1 MRRAYKHLVLFV
13 LVSMFVGLGMTASHA
28 ESSLAQTVP
37 PPDPQPNI
45 IFILTDDMRYD
56 DLNRKVDPNL
66 EYMPKTIDLLADQGM
81 SFKNAFVSNALCCP
95 TRATIMRGQYA
106 HNTDIWYNVNH
117 FNPNP
122 GGFDGGWEG
131 YQKNGYE
138 EKNVATQLDA
148 AGYHTGLFG
157 KYLNQYG
164 AGLTAGQSLPPRPDG
179 WDEWFAFLH
188 PINYLNYDV
197 NKNYED
203 DPNATTRQ
211 HYGTNSSDYSTDVL
225 STEVQK
231 FIADS
236 VGPGNKPPFF
246 AYVAPKAP
254 HDPFASVPRHQHDF
268 DTVKAPRLPS
278 FDEQDVTDKPPWIQ
292 SWRRLTS
299 DDKAA
304 INDRHEKRVE
314 SLRSVDDLVGNVVHT
329 LETTYYKDPVTG
341 QPDLNRPLIN
351 NTYIVFTSDNGW
363 YHGEHRVRSGKG
375 RPYEEAPHVPLV
387 IRGPSDKVRAGSISD
402 KLVLDTDYFPTFMA
416 LAGAPTPSYP
426 LDGRSLLPVLE
437 DPNTTSWTRTAI
449 LLEGRGGNDP
459 EIPVDRNYNGIR
471 TTTSKYVE
479 YEGTFEELYDLR
491 PNADPYELTNIYP
504 SPNGTVPTL
513 SDLDRRLDALKG
525 CAGDACRAAEDG
537 P

>member
-1 MRRAYKHLVLFV
+1 MRRAYKHLVLFA
-13 LVSMFVGLGMTASHA
+13 LVSMLVGLGMTASHA
-28 ESSLAQTVP
+28 ESSLAQTAP
-37 PPDPQPNI
+37 PFDPTDPNI

-56 DLNRKVDPNL
+56 DFNAT
-66 EYMPKTIDLLADQGM
+66 YMPKTYSRLVKDAATGQAQGM
-81 SFKNAFVSNALCCP
+81 SFKNAFVSTPLCCP

-106 HNTDIWYNVNH
+106 HNTGIWFNVNGPH
-117 FNPNP
+117 
-122 GGFDGGWEG
+122 GGWEG
-131 YQKNGYE
+131 YNSLGYE
-138 EKNVATQLDA
+138 KENVATQLDA

-164 AGLTAGQSLPPRPDG
+164 AGFTNPALPPRPVG

-197 NKNYED
+197 YDNDIRK
-203 DPNATTRQ
+203 
-211 HYGTNSSDYSTDVL
+211 HFGTKASDYSTDVL
-225 STEVQK
+225 KSETLQ

-236 VGPGNKPPFF
+236 VGPDKPPFF

-268 DTVKAPRLPS
+268 DTVTAPRLPS
-278 FDEQDVTDKPPWIQ
+278 FDEKDVSDKPPWIQ
-292 SWRRLTS
+292 DWRRVTS

-314 SLRSVDDLVGNVVHT
+314 SLRSVDDLVGAVVNK
-329 LETTYYKDPVTG
+329 LPAEE
-341 QPDLNRPLIN
+341 LA

-363 YHGEHRVRSGKG
+363 YHGEHRIRFGKG

-387 IRGPSDKVRAGSISD
+387 IRGPSVQAGSSTD
-402 KLVLDTDYFPTFMA
+402 KLVLDTDYFPTFMDMA
-416 LAGAPTPSYP
+416 DTPETPVPMPSYI
-426 LDGRSLLPVLE
+426 DGRTLLPVL
-437 DPNTTSWTRTAI
+437 TGSSSTWTRTAI

-471 TTTSKYVE
+471 TINSKYVE
-479 YEGTFEELYDLR
+479 YEGGFKELYNLN
-491 PNADPYELTNIYP
+491 PADNLTNPYELTNIYNNINNTWGVTEP
-504 SPNGTVPTL
+504 PLP
-513 SDLDRRLDALKG
+513 DLDRRLDALKS
-525 CAGDACRAAEDG
+525 CQPEDDPETPEVEEMPCQTAEDG

>member
-28 ESSLAQTVP
+28 ESSLAQTAP
-37 PPDPQPNI
+37 PFDPTDPNI

-56 DLNRKVDPNL
+56 DFNAT
-66 EYMPKTIDLLADQGM
+66 YMPKTYSRLVKDPATGQDQGM
-81 SFKNAFVSNALCCP
+81 SFKNAFVSTPLCCP

-106 HNTDIWYNVNH
+106 HNTGIWFNVNGPH
-117 FNPNP
+117 
-122 GGFDGGWEG
+122 GGWEG
-131 YQKNGYE
+131 YNSLGYE
-138 EKNVATQLDA
+138 NENVATQLHA

-164 AGLTAGQSLPPRPDG
+164 AGFTNPALPPRPVD

-197 NKNYED
+197 NDNGIRK
-203 DPNATTRQ
+203 
-211 HYGTNSSDYSTDVL
+211 HFGTKASDYSTDVL
-225 STEVQK
+225 KSETLQ
-231 FIADS
+231 FIDAS
-236 VGPGNKPPFF
+236 VGPDKPPFF

-268 DTVKAPRLPS
+268 DTVTAPRLPS
-278 FDEQDVTDKPPWIQ
+278 FDEKDVSDKPPWIQ

-314 SLRSVDDLVGNVVHT
+314 SLRSVDDLVGAVVDT
-329 LETTYYKDPVTG
+329 LRDRGE
-341 QPDLNRPLIN
+341 LN

-387 IRGPSDKVRAGSISD
+387 IRGPSVQAGSSTD
-402 KLVLDTDYFPTFMA
+402 ELVLDTDYFPTFMD

-426 LDGRSLLPVLE
+426 LDGRSLLPVLK
-437 DPNTTSWTRTAI
+437 DPNTTSWGRTAI
-449 LLEGRGGNDP
+449 LLEGRGGDDP

-471 TTTSKYVE
+471 TSTNKYVE
-479 YEGTFEELYDLR
+479 YEGGFNELYNLKANAAN
-491 PNADPYELTNIYP
+491 PVADPYELTNIYD
-504 SPNGTVPTL
+504 NTNKTGGPTDPPL
-513 SDLDRRLDALKG
+513 SDLDTTLDALKS
-525 CAGDACRAAEDG
+525 CAGDTCRTAEDKLDA

>member
-1 MRRAYKHLVLFV
+1 MRRAYKHLVLLA
-13 LVSMFVGLGMTASHA
+13 LVSMLVGLGMTASHA
-28 ESSLAQTVP
+28 ESSLAQTA
-37 PPDPQPNI
+37 PDPRPNI

-56 DLNRKVDPNL
+56 DLNRNDAMKNL
-66 EYMPKTIDLLADQGM
+66 EYMPKTMALLADQGI
-81 SFKNAFVSNALCCP
+81 SFKNAFVSTPLCCP

-131 YQKNGYE
+131 YEKNGYE
-138 EKNVATQLDA
+138 KENVATQLHL

-164 AGLTAGQSLPPRPDG
+164 AGLTTDQTLPPRPAG
-179 WDEWFAFLH
+179 WDKWFAFLH

-197 NKNYED
+197 NDNGIRK
-203 DPNATTRQ
+203 
-211 HYGTNSSDYSTDVL
+211 HFGTKASDYSTDVL
-225 STEVQK
+225 KTQVKQ

-236 VGPGNKPPFF
+236 VGPGKPPFF

-268 DTVKAPRLPS
+268 DTVTAPRLPS
-278 FDEQDVTDKPPWIQ
+278 FDEKDVSDKPPWIQ
-292 SWRRLTS
+292 DWRRVTS

-314 SLRSVDDLVGNVVHT
+314 SLRSVDDLVEAVVNQ
-329 LETTYYKDPVTG
+329 LPAEE
-341 QPDLNRPLIN
+341 LA

-363 YHGEHRVRSGKG
+363 YHGEHRVRFGKG

-387 IRGPSDKVRAGSISD
+387 IRGPRVQAGSSSD
-402 KLVLDTDYFPTFMA
+402 ELVLDTDYFPTFMD

-426 LDGRSLLPVLE
+426 LDGRSLLPVLTGSA
-437 DPNTTSWTRTAI
+437 TTWRTAI
-449 LLEGRGGNDP
+449 LLEGRGGDDP

-471 TTTSKYVE
+471 TINRKYVE
-479 YEGTFEELYDLR
+479 YEGTFNELYNLST
-491 PNADPYELTNIYP
+491 DPYELQNLLYP
-504 SPNGTVPTL
+504 TQTAADPGNLPT
-513 SDLDRRLDALKG
+513 RLQELKG
-525 CAGDACRAAEDG
+525 CAGDTCRTAENG
-537 P
+537 Q